1 MEKTMRFLK
10 AMAVVGTLVSGA
22 LGLSA
27 AASASPLLSTAM
39 PAAEAGSGVVAKA
52 QMYIERRV
60 YRPRRVMRTYPAYRP
75 IYRPYRRVV
84 QTYPIYRPVRR
95 GWAPRIVCRTRI
107 RLVRTPY
114 GFVRRPVRVC
124 VRRY

>member
-1 MEKTMRFLK
+1 MRFLK
-10 AMAVVGTLVSGA
+10 AVAVVATLVSGA
-22 LGLSA
+22 LGWSA
-27 AASASPLLSTAM
+27 SASASPLVSTAM
-39 PAAEAGSGVVAKA
+39 PAAQAGTGVVTKA
-52 QMYIERRV
+52 QMYIERRD
-60 YRPRRVMRTYPAYRP
+60 YRPRRVMRAYPAYRP
-75 IYRPYRRVV
+75 VYRPYRRVV
-84 QTYPIYRPVRR
+84 RPYPIYRPIRG